1 MRKIICGT
9 YISDLGTYEIVQ
21 SFKPDNEFHRNI
33 INAYLA
39 NAEYDIRIDKSGCGM
54 MNKQFIAVGSKG
66 WTSVVL
72 IERHDGVFNLILM
85 ETRLYL
91 AWLER
96 QPKTKG
102 MKAAEDA
109 TFSLPMF

>member
-1 MRKIICGT
+1 MRKIIYGV
-9 YISDLGTYEIVQ
+9 YISDLGKYEVVQ
-21 SFKPDNEFHRNI
+21 TFKHDNEFHLNI

-54 MNKQFIAVGSKG
+54 MNKQFIAVGRKG
-66 WTSVVL
+66 WHYVVL
-72 IERHDGVFNLILM
+72 IEDQGGVFNLILM

-96 QPKTKG
+96 QPETKG
-102 MKAAEDA
+102 MEAAEDA